1 MYIREPAATWTWWV
15 SKMHSEAEYAIP
27 FHVHDSRK
35 KTKVKKEKK
44 KKPNLS
50 YIIISEG
57 VQPNSWCNSE
67 FQFSAFLAI
76 KSTIIKLWTLFE
88 PYVNYL
94 YRKRFNWRKLI
105 LYSEHMFLYIALNI
119 LFNRVKKWRRK
130 IHRWNKW
137 FDRMLSFHSKRVNC
151 VSPEAILIS
160 ITQKPWTKKKTN

>member
-105 LYSEHMFLYIALNI
+105 LYSEHKFLYIAFHMHWTYFLIGWKNEEEKYI
-119 LFNRVKKWRRK
+119 DGISDSIECLVFIRK
-130 IHRWNKW
+130 GSIVFHLKRYW
-137 FDRMLSFHSKRVNC
+137 FG
-151 VSPEAILIS
+151 
-160 ITQKPWTKKKTN
+160 